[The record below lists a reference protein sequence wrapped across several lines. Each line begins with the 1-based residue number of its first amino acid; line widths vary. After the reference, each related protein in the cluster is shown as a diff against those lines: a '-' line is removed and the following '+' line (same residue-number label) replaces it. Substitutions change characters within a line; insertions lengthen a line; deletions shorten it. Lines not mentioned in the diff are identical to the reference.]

1 MFFQDLVSGGG
12 LPVHQK
18 RSFLAEEY
26 LTEEIHLNC
35 QDEKSLMAGSSA
47 LNKLSR
53 FFDKVVEKQFYRR
66 GEAKSSISG
75 AYGEQQ
81 RRRM

>member
-1 MFFQDLVSGGG
+1 MSDGG

-26 LTEEIHLNC
+26 LTEEIHVNC
-35 QDEKSLMAGSSA
+35 TDEKSFVPGSSA

-53 FFDKVVEKQFYRR
+53 FFDKVIDKQFYRR
-66 GEAKSSISG
+66 EKSANIGSAQGGNYHS
-75 AYGEQQ
+75 EK
-81 RRRM
+81 RKMM

>member
-1 MFFQDLVSGGG
+1 M
-12 LPVHQK
+12 HQK